1 MFRARSIQSSL
12 SIKDKILSIDYILV
26 ISIFI
31 LGLTSILAMYSTD
44 GGELKYHTKSHILRF
59 FVFFSMFLTLS
70 FIQIRFWHSQSY
82 LIYILF
88 FILLL
93 GVKYFGLT
101 SSGSKRWLDLYFM
114 NLQPSEL
121 MKIGL
126 ILFLALLTFSCVGTS
141 SVGIFGSGVSVAYD
155 PRTVGMQIDD
165 SIMQK
170 NLIGRL
176 TLTDKKYIISIS
188 AKVLD
193 GNIYLSGKVDEPEE
207 KLKIIKMAWE
217 TKGARSVQST
227 VTIKGNNNF
236 KSTAKDILITSQLR
250 TALIFNKLTKAT
262 NYTIDTINGKI
273 YIFGIAMT
281 KKEKEKVI
289 SEADQIHGVKDV
301 IPSIYLVE
309 ELSRNK
315 N

>member
-1 MFRARSIQSSL
+1 MKNI
-12 SIKDKILSIDYILV
+12 
-26 ISIFI
+26 
-31 LGLTSILAMYSTD
+31 
-44 GGELKYHTKSHILRF
+44 
-59 FVFFSMFLTLS
+59 
-70 FIQIRFWHSQSY
+70 
-82 LIYILF
+82 F
-88 FILLL
+88 FILL
-93 GVKYFGLT
+93 
-101 SSGSKRWLDLYFM
+101 
-114 NLQPSEL
+114 
-121 MKIGL
+121 
-126 ILFLALLTFSCVGTS
+126 LALLTFSCVGTS
-141 SVGIFGSGVSVAYD
+141 SVGIFGSGVSIAYD

-207 KLKIIKMAWE
+207 KLKITKMAWE